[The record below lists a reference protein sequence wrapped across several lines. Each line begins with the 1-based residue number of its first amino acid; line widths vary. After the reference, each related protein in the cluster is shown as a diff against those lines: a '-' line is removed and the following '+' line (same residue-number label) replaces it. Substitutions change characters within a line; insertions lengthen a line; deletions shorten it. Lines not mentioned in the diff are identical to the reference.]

1 MTRLAHGHRV
11 EGARRRP
18 APRIVAS
25 AAVAAVLVALA
36 SGVAAAGTA
45 SKGKP
50 PKPTPTV
57 TSTPTPTVTS
67 TPTPTVTSTPTPTVT
82 STPTPTVTATPTSSP
97 KACVL
102 GTVVHDGTSWCQVTP
117 EDVALDRYPVGTAVA
132 LLGVVSD
139 EVWDGVMYLY
149 AGDDCPPP
157 TEPPAEPIYCGASI
171 RTAAVDVSAVAVPP
185 PYVVVDVWGVVTGS
199 AWVTATDLEV
209 RS

>member
-1 MTRLAHGHRV
+1 MTRLARGDRV